1 MTAAAASSRSSQL
14 AGELVERRKELACL
28 HEIADLFA
36 TPGMTLPR
44 ALAAECRLIR
54 SAFQFPERL
63 AVRIE
68 FRGRRYQT
76 RAYRDAGPLLATP
89 LRPEG
94 RRAGSVC
101 VRYVAGPPRGSARPF
116 LDSER
121 RLLSSLA
128 RFTEGLV
135 ARAEA
140 QHALQAASSRLVTQK
155 LRLERKNVALLE
167 LASTVTANRREIR
180 AELLAELAV
189 AALPPLRLLREA
201 EIPSEQRARLVGL
214 VESAILGTGS
224 AATSRM
230 ASAHASLSPREAEI
244 CNLLVAGSTSKEVAQ
259 MLHVSAL
266 TVDRHRHNIRRKLG
280 LVGRDTNL
288 VTWLRTA
295 R

>member
-1 MTAAAASSRSSQL
+1 MTASAPQSRSNQL
-14 AGELVERRKELACL
+14 AGELAERRKELACL
-28 HEIADLFA
+28 HAIADLFT

-68 FRGRRYQT
+68 FRGRRFQT
-76 RAYRDAGPLLATP
+76 RSYRETGPLLAAP

-101 VRYVAGPPRGSARPF
+101 VRYVTGLPRGTTRSF
-116 LDSER
+116 LASER

-140 QHALQAASSRLVTQK
+140 EHALQAAGSRLVTQK
-155 LRLERKNVALLE
+155 RQLERKNVALLE
-167 LASTVTANRREIR
+167 LASTVAANRREIR
-180 AELLAELAV
+180 AELLTELAV
-189 AALPPLRLLREA
+189 AALPPLRLIRDA
-201 EIPSEQRARLVGL
+201 EIPPEQRIRLVGL

-224 AATSRM
+224 TATSRI

-259 MLHVSAL
+259 LLHVSAL